1 MSLFGYTMCNILK
14 YIWNKDNS
22 LSFETNQ
29 WSYSGRFD
37 RKVASHCF
45 LWYTYP
51 IYTLCLP
58 QTRGLYIGEGRER
71 CDDWGETKRE
81 ERGERKK
88 KEKDQ
93 KDGWFSMVLVSAAT
107 ASWKQRSGGWRAAAV
122 ATGPAGAVSAAKLT
136 ARTQVSAGRPAFFP
150 RREANRNE
158 MSFLTMSEFLFY
170 FVYICMYV

>member
-1 MSLFGYTMCNILK
+1 M
-14 YIWNKDNS
+14 
-22 LSFETNQ
+22 
-29 WSYSGRFD
+29 
-37 RKVASHCF
+37 
-45 LWYTYP
+45 
-51 IYTLCLP
+51 
-58 QTRGLYIGEGRER
+58 IGEKQKG
-71 CDDWGETKRE
+71 KRE
-81 ERGERKK
+81 EREKN

-122 ATGPAGAVSAAKLT
+122 ATGPAGAASAAKLT

-170 FVYICMYV
+170 FVYICMYVHT